1 VAVLLE
7 ISAFFHI
14 LRTNNLSC
22 LKGTQNFCYIF
33 LFYFEIISF
42 LSTIKFISFL
52 KTPYQLSVLGPT
64 EKHSLYLFEVFLLA
78 ATCFGNTTSGGTQET
93 CLEIARL

>member
-1 VAVLLE
+1 
-7 ISAFFHI
+7 
-14 LRTNNLSC
+14 
-22 LKGTQNFCYIF
+22 
-33 LFYFEIISF
+33 
-42 LSTIKFISFL
+42 
-52 KTPYQLSVLGPT
+52 LGPT